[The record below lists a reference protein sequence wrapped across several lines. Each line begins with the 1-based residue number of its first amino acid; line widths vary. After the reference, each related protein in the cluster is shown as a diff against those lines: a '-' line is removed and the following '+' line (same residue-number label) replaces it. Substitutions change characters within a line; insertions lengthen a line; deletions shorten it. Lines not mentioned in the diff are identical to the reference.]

1 MPPVRDCQETIGL
14 DKTRAVLEL
23 NPEKKIAGVLA
34 PVFAIRGANDL
45 GVGDTEALKELIS
58 WAARQGLGVV
68 QILPINETVSDFS
81 PYNLL
86 SAMALEP
93 TTIATLPG
101 VLPDLTQE
109 DFTRITA
116 RYDLNALR
124 QGIVQYREVKKLKRQ
139 LLSAAFKTFRSRS
152 ADKSRSKAFSDFESA
167 NADWLPDYAMHRAL
181 VSWHEERE
189 DSDQWPREHR
199 SATAVR
205 VWTESLTPTSK
216 RHLRDLRRFHTYVQ
230 WIAYSQW
237 LAVRAYAER
246 EGVALMGDIPVG
258 VSRNSADVWRESA
271 IFDLKHC
278 SGAPPEKAFKADTF
292 TEKWGQNWGFPL
304 YNWEHMAQDNY
315 AWWRRRSRLLMSIFH
330 LLRVDH
336 ALGFFRIYSFPW
348 APDDNAKFIDLS
360 PEQVTEVT
368 DGELP
373 RFMDRDD
380 TTDENREHN
389 RQHGEKLFK
398 MLLEEIGTYRLIA
411 EDLGEVAPYV
421 RPTLEQLEIPGFKI
435 PQWERQGDRLIPG
448 QDYQRLSLATFAT
461 HDHPPIKS
469 HWDELFLVAQSE
481 DRTLRDAA
489 IHGMWEL
496 MEFCGQ
502 PDFKLPQPFSLKIH
516 EILLRGLFASN
527 SWIAVHMIP
536 DLFGTEERFNV
547 PGSAGETN
555 WTQRM
560 PLPIQEWD
568 IAYSSPLK
576 LVRQSLSETGR
587 SRK

>member
-1 MPPVRDCQETIGL
+1 M
-14 DKTRAVLEL
+14 LEL
-23 NPEKKIAGVLA
+23 NPENKIAGILA
-34 PVFAIRGANDL
+34 PVFAVRGQRDL

-58 WAARQGLGVV
+58 WTARQGLSVV
-68 QILPINETVSDFS
+68 QILPINETGGDCS

-109 DFTRITA
+109 DFDRIVA
-116 RYDLNALR
+116 RYDLAALR
-124 QGIVQYREVKKLKRQ
+124 QGMVQYREVRKLKRQ
-139 LLSAAFKTFRSRS
+139 LLYAAFRTFRSRS
-152 ADKSRSKAFSDFESA
+152 AQKSRSREFADFERA
-167 NADWLPDYAMHRAL
+167 HTHWLPAYATHRAL
-181 VSWHEERE
+181 VSWHDECE
-189 DSDQWPREHR
+189 DCEQWPREHG
-199 SATAVR
+199 SPTAVR
-205 VWTESLTPTSK
+205 VWIESLTPGSK
-216 RHLRDLRRFHTYVQ
+216 RQFRDLLRFHAYVQ

-237 LAVRAYAER
+237 LSVRSHAEQ

-258 VSRNSADVWRESA
+258 VSRHSADVWGDPD
-271 IFDLKHC
+271 IFDLKHS
-278 SGAPPEKAFKADTF
+278 SGAPPEKAFKADPF
-292 TEKWGQNWGFPL
+292 TAKWGQNWGFPL
-304 YNWEHMAQDNY
+304 YNWERMAQDNY
-315 AWWRRRSRLLMSIFH
+315 TWWRSRSRLLMSIFH

-348 APDDNAKFIDLS
+348 PPSENLRFVDLA
-360 PEQVTEVT
+360 PEQVLKITA
-368 DGELP
+368 GELP

-380 TTDENREHN
+380 SNDKNREYN
-389 RQHGEKLFK
+389 RQHGERLFK
-398 MLLEEIGTYRLIA
+398 MLLEEIGQHRLIA

-435 PQWERQGDRLIPG
+435 PQWERNWDRLIPG
-448 QDYQRLSLATFAT
+448 ADYQRLSLATFAT
-461 HDHPPIKS
+461 HDHPPVKS

-481 DRTLRDAA
+481 DKTLRDAA

-496 MEFCGQ
+496 MDFCGK
-502 PDFKLPQPFSLKIH
+502 PDTELPQAFSPQIQ
-516 EILLRGLFASN
+516 ETLLGGIFSSN
-527 SWIAVHMIP
+527 SWIAIHMIP

-547 PGSAGETN
+547 PGSACEAN

-568 IAYSSPLK
+568 NAYSSPLK
-576 LVRQSLSETGR
+576 LVRQSLSQTGR